1 MQHRADRIR
10 VLVVDDHPLLREG
23 VAALLARQADLL
35 VVGEA
40 STGREALE
48 QFKELEPDVTLM
60 DLQMPEMS
68 GLEAIV
74 AIREQFPD
82 ARCVVLTA
90 YEGDV
95 RAYRALKAGAHAYI
109 LKRNVRKELIEI
121 IRAVHGGQKRI
132 EPAIAA
138 QIALHTAES
147 TLTSREIEVLA
158 LVAAGNSNRRIAAHL
173 SINEETAKTHLRNI
187 LSKLHAHDRTHA
199 VTLALRRGIIQL

>member
-1 MQHRADRIR
+1 MQYRLNRIR
-10 VLVVDDHPLLREG
+10 VLVADDHPLLRDG
-23 VAALLARQADLL
+23 INALLAAHPDLL

-40 STGREALE
+40 STGREAIE
-48 QFKELEPDVTLM
+48 HFRSLEPDVTLM
-60 DLQMPEMS
+60 DLNMPDIN

-74 AIREQFPD
+74 AIREEFPD
-82 ARCVVLTA
+82 ARIIVLTA

-95 RAYRALKAGAHAYI
+95 RAYRALRAGAHAYI
-109 LKRNVRKELIEI
+109 LKRNVRKELTDI

-147 TLTSREIEVLA
+147 ALTSREIEVLA

-187 LSKLHAHDRTHA
+187 LAKLRAHDRTHA